1 MNVGFALVL
10 LWSLPITNV
19 LAELPQPQKL
29 TLLTLNTQ
37 YVLTWD
43 WDQTTTGNAVTFTA
57 EYMAKYKM
65 KMKKRNWS
73 RVCERTTHTRC
84 DLTGSDLHYLG
95 MYVLR
100 VRASADGVNSHWVYK
115 DFCPDIDASLGPPSR
130 VELAPV
136 KNLLDVTISDPLTS
150 TQGSMKEHV
159 PFLDYRILYWSRSD
173 DPQGLKPKVVDS
185 SSNLV
190 TLPELEAWTWYCV
203 MIQSRY
209 DYYNKTSSYTEPQC
223 RQTEGDTPYWQIFLY
238 FLVSMMLCFLLVLLP
253 SYAFFRFYRVLKNTF
268 YPSIQLPAHI
278 QEYLCDSSPGS
289 DMPRLLTADSE
300 AELCC
305 DKLTICPEVLLLE
318 IHVAP
323 PLTAPPSELE
333 QDSGRHIRQDSGDS
347 GIYSTEGGSAQQ
359 GRSGGEPIRRDQEV
373 DSWQTL
379 EQVKIEAMGRE
390 SADERDLDEGVVDVC
405 V

>member
-1 MNVGFALVL
+1 MKVGFALVL

-19 LAELPQPQKL
+19 LAELPQPQNL

-43 WDQTTTGNAVTFTA
+43 WDQTTTGNSVAFTV
-57 EYMAKYKM
+57 EYIAKYKM
-65 KMKKRNWS
+65 KMKMKKKNWS

-84 DLTGSDLHYLG
+84 DLTGSNLRYLG
-95 MYVLR
+95 VYVLR
-100 VRASADGVNSHWVYK
+100 VRASADGVNSHWVNK
-115 DFCPDIDASLGPPSR
+115 DFCPDKNALLGPPSR
-130 VELAPV
+130 VEMAPV
-136 KNLLDVTISDPLTS
+136 GNLLDVTISDPLTS
-150 TQGSMKEHV
+150 TQHSMKEHV
-159 PFLDYRILYWSRSD
+159 LFLYYRILYWSRSD
-173 DPQGLKPKVVDS
+173 DPQGLKPKVLDS
-185 SSNLV
+185 SNNLV

-223 RQTEGDTPYWQIFLY
+223 MQTEGDTPYWQIFLY
-238 FLVSMMLCFLLVLLP
+238 FLVSMMVCFLLVLLS

-305 DKLTICPEVLLLE
+305 DKLTICPEVVLLE
-318 IHVAP
+318 IHVPP

-333 QDSGRHIRQDSGDS
+333 QDSDRHICQDSGDS
-347 GIYSTEGGSAQQ
+347 GICSTEGGSTQQ
-359 GRSGGEPIRRDQEV
+359 GCSCGEPIRTDQEV

-379 EQVKIEAMGRE
+379 AQAKMEEMGR
-390 SADERDLDEGVVDVC
+390 DVIS
-405 V
+405 